1 MSGFRHLGDRTVH
14 KGYIWQVVVAQ
25 YEDPQGEGFQRDV
38 VRSPGAVAAV
48 PLRFRDDGTPY
59 VTLVRQYRA
68 PFDDVI
74 IEIPAGMRDVVD
86 EPTHVTAMR
95 EMVEEVGLL
104 PGRLHHLID
113 FYPSVGMTDSVL
125 NLFLATDIEEVARE
139 VHGPEE
145 THMDVLEVD
154 LAEAVSMILRNEIH
168 DAKTVIGL
176 LLTERHLREGT
187 DG

>member
-1 MSGFRHLGDRTVH
+1 VSGFRHLGDRTVH

-25 YEDPQGEGFQRDV
+25 FEDPHGDGFERDV

-48 PLRFRDDGTPY
+48 PLRYRGDGTPY

-68 PFDDVI
+68 PFDDVVV
-74 IEIPAGMRDVVD
+74 EVPAGMRDVAD
-86 EPTHVTAMR
+86 EPTEVTAMR

-104 PGRLHHLID
+104 PSRLEHLID

-125 NLFLATDIEEVARE
+125 SLFLATEIEEVPRE

-154 LAEAVSMILRNEIH
+154 LDEAVQMIVDGHIH

-176 LLTERHLREGT
+176 LLTERKLREAHG
-187 DG
+187 G